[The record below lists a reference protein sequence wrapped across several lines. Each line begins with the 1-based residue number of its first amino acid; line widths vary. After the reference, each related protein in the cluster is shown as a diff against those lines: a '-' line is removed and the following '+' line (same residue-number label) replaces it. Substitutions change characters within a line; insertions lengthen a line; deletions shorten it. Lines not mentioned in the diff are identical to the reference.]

1 MMARCHN
8 AAMNPAWLESITD
21 WIGTHPIAAG
31 ALIFL
36 IAFCDALV
44 IVGIVVPA
52 LPLLFAAGAL
62 IGLGH
67 INGPYAL
74 VCAAAGAF
82 LGDALSYW
90 FGRHL
95 GPQRLRGC
103 WPFVRYPQ
111 WLDRGETMFRR
122 HGVTSILIARFVGA
136 VRPFVPAIAGMLHMP
151 IKRYAIP
158 SAFASVAW
166 AGLFL
171 APGWILG
178 ASYDAVAAVADR
190 LALALGGLAAAIAL
204 AWALVLYS
212 WRWFAQ
218 NADLLLARLLRW
230 TRRHPLLGR
239 YATALVDPNRPESAS
254 LAMLAMCLLAI
265 SWGCFA
271 LLATLLASGGPL
283 AIDHHLNE
291 VMWGLRNPLADGL
304 MAGLASLGDMQV
316 LGAAAAMALAY
327 LLWRRRWMAAAHW
340 LAALVFGLALTALLE
355 AVIDMPRPPTA
366 PPGFGFPSVAVTM
379 TTIVFGFF
387 AVLIARELPGRK
399 RVWPYLLAGVI
410 TAVVAFARLYLG
422 AHWFSDLIGSTLF
435 GLVWLLILGIAYRSH
450 VARSFW
456 MRPLAAVF
464 YTTFVVA
471 GLLHSPGASDR
482 LLPLFVP
489 AGSDTRISSADWWRD
504 GWKQLPAQRNEN
516 DPRRRWPLDV
526 QIASPLAPLQAA
538 MEAAGWQVQPQAD
551 WATTLNLLDDD
562 TPIADQ
568 VVLPATLDAH
578 AETLL
583 MLRPGPTPTERYA
596 LRLWP
601 APATLDDGTPLWL
614 GTTQTLHLSKPL
626 NAVVL
631 WLPSPHDGQ
640 AHALVLAAL
649 ADTDLEHFDMEQDR
663 HPYNGV
669 PVARLRAR

>member
-1 MMARCHN
+1 
-8 AAMNPAWLESITD
+8 MNPAWLNSITE
-21 WIGTHPIAAG
+21 WITVHPIAAG

-36 IAFCDALV
+36 VAFCDALV

-67 INGPYAL
+67 VNGPYAL
-74 VCAAAGAF
+74 ACAAAGAF

-90 FGRHL
+90 FGRQM

-122 HGVTSILIARFVGA
+122 HGVKSILIARFVGA

-151 IKRYAIP
+151 MKRYAIT
-158 SAFASVAW
+158 SAFASIVW
-166 AGLFL
+166 AALFL
-171 APGWILG
+171 GPGWVLG

-204 AWALVLYS
+204 TWAIVLYS

-239 YATALVDPNRPESAS
+239 YASPLIDPNRPESAS
-254 LAMLAMCLLAI
+254 LAMLAMSLLAI
-265 SWGCFA
+265 SWGSFA
-271 LLATLLASGGPL
+271 LLASLLASGGPL
-283 AIDHHLNE
+283 VLDHHINE

-304 MAGLASLGDMQV
+304 MAGLASLGDFEV
-316 LGAAAAMALAY
+316 LGSAAAVVLAY

-355 AVIDMPRPPTA
+355 VVIDMPRPPTA
-366 PPGFGFPSVAVTM
+366 PAGFGFPSVSVTM

-422 AHWFSDLIGSTLF
+422 AHWLSDLIGSTLF

-456 MRPLAAVF
+456 MRPLAALF
-464 YTTFVVA
+464 YGSFVVA
-471 GLLHSPGASDR
+471 GLWHAPGAAER
-482 LLPLFVP
+482 LLPMFEAAESTVSL
-489 AGSDTRISSADWWRD
+489 SSAEWWRS
-504 GWKQLPAQRNEN
+504 GWEGMPAQRNEN
-516 DPRRRWPLDV
+516 DPRRRWPLDI
-526 QIASPLAPLQAA
+526 QLAGPLEPLQAA
-538 MEAAGWQVQPQAD
+538 LEKAGWQAQPEAD
-551 WATTLNLLDDD
+551 WAATLNLLDDD
-562 TPIADQ
+562 TPIGEQ

-583 MLRPGPTPTERYA
+583 MLHPGPTPHDRYA
-596 LRLWP
+596 LRLWR
-601 APATLDDGTPLWL
+601 APVTLDEGMPLWL

-626 NAVVL
+626 GAAVL
-631 WLPSPHDGQ
+631 WLPRPHDGQ
-640 AHALVLAAL
+640 AHDLVIDALQ
-649 ADTDLEHFDMEQDR
+649 TFDIEQGR
-663 HPYNGV
+663 HPHNGAT
-669 PVARLRAR
+669 VARLRQAP